1 MIRTKN
7 NYLYEQ
13 PAIVKADMRRGKVI
27 WIKGEA
33 PEGRL
38 LLNKNRKIKSSN
50 RRNSARISPK
60 TPINKSDY
68 NSLLKNPRM
77 EVLGKSSFV
86 KKTTMSTPK

>member
-7 NYLYEQ
+7 NLLYEQ
-13 PAIVKADMRRGKVI
+13 PAIVKADMRRGKAI

-38 LLNKNRKIKSSN
+38 LLNKSRKIKSSN
-50 RRNSARISPK
+50 RRNSGRMSPR
-60 TPINKSDY
+60 TPVN
-68 NSLLKNPRM
+68 NHSLLKNPRV

-86 KKTTMSTPK
+86 RKTTMSTPK